1 MPRTDG
7 PDRGYRS
14 RAYRDAAPPPCDP
27 EGARPEQD
35 ETTMAQDAAYRQ
47 GQDQSPGQQQGHQQA
62 QQQSQQQAGPPRGGA
77 PTSVLRQQQA
87 ETPAPRQ
94 ITDLASI

>member
-1 MPRTDG
+1 MPRADG

-14 RAYRDAAPPPCDP
+14 RAYRDAAPPPRDP

-35 ETTMAQDAAYRQ
+35 GTTMAQDAAYRQ
-47 GQDQSPGQQQGHQQA
+47 GQDQSPGQQQGK
-62 QQQSQQQAGPPRGGA
+62 QQAGAQQGGA
-77 PTSVLRQQQA
+77 PTLAHRQQQA